1 MKLKL
6 KTTSLKTQIM
16 FSYKYFIAIV
26 LFAALMAC
34 NDSKDK
40 KIPEEV
46 IPEAPANDIT
56 PVYSNQYITTDK
68 ACYAPGEE
76 VSFTLSLDNLPASLK
91 VRYKYLNEVLSDVT
105 LNTNTWSWTTPAE
118 DFKGYVAEVYS
129 TENSEETIHAVI
141 GVDVS
146 SEWTKF
152 PRYGFLSDYSQL
164 ESTQIADVIENLNRH
179 HINGIQFYDWHNKHH
194 KPLPV
199 ENSQPLDSWKDIINK
214 DVYLSTVTG
223 YINEAHNHNMK
234 AMYYNLIYGAWDDA
248 ANDGVDKKWYVFK
261 DNAHSNID
269 YHPLGSPFLSSL
281 YVLDPSNTSWQNY
294 YKNQNDVVYQYLD
307 FDGFHMDQLGDRGT
321 VYNYDGIQLNLAQ
334 TFEPFINAIKS
345 GQQDKYN
352 VMNAVNQ
359 FGQLGIAN
367 ASTDFL
373 YTEVWNPNNSYDDL
387 TSIIRQ
393 NDVYGGNEKNT
404 VLAAYMN
411 YDLVNQ
417 QGYFNTPSVLMT
429 DAVIFAFGG
438 SHLELGEHMLGK
450 EYFPNNNLTMKEDL
464 KKSLVSYYD
473 FLVGYQNLLRDGG
486 SFNTVSISSLDGKM
500 NLSNWPADLDEVAVV
515 AKKSGQKQ
523 VISLINYSDA
533 VTLEWRDNSGI
544 QTSPA
549 LIKNA
554 KLSLHNQQEVQNIW
568 VASPDIIGGA
578 ARSIN
583 FAQEGEN
590 VSFTLPEL
598 KYWTMIVVEY

>member
-1 MKLKL
+1 MV
-6 KTTSLKTQIM
+6 
-16 FSYKYFIAIV
+16 FYKYLITILLLGVFN
-26 LFAALMAC
+26 AC

-40 KIPEEV
+40 VIPEEV
-46 IPEAPANDIT
+46 IPEAPENDIT
-56 PVYSNQYITTDK
+56 PTFSNQYITTDK
-68 ACYAPGEE
+68 ACYTPGDE
-76 VSFTLSLDNLPASLK
+76 VNFTLSMDNLPASLR
-91 VRYKYLNEVLSDVT
+91 VRYKYLNEVLSDVAV
-105 LNTNTWSWTTPAE
+105 NTNSWSWTTPVN

-129 TENSEETIHAVI
+129 SDNSEETLHAVI

-146 SEWTKF
+146 SKWTRF

-164 ESTQIADVIENLNRH
+164 ENGQISDVIENLNRH

-194 KPLPV
+194 KPLPLNGG
-199 ENSQPLDSWKDIINK
+199 EPLSSWKDIINK
-214 DVYLSTVTG
+214 DVYLSTVES
-223 YINEAHNHNMK
+223 YISEAHSCNMK

-248 ANDGVDKKWYVFK
+248 SSDGVDNKWYVYK
-261 DNAHSNID
+261 DNSHSNMD

-281 YVLDPSNTSWQNY
+281 YVLDPSNTLWQDY
-294 YKNQNDVVYQYLD
+294 YTIENSNVYQHLN

-321 VYNYDGIQLNLAQ
+321 VYDYDGIQLNLSE
-334 TFEPFINAIKS
+334 TFEPFINAITS
-345 GQQDKYN
+345 SDPDRYN

-359 FGQLGIAN
+359 YGQQGIAN

-393 NDVYGGNEKNT
+393 NDVYGGDEKNT

-411 YDLVNQ
+411 YDLANQ

-486 SFNTVSISSLDGKM
+486 SFNIVSISSLDAKM
-500 NLSNWPADLDEVAVV
+500 SLSNWPADLGEVAVI
-515 AKKSGQKQ
+515 AKKMDQKQ
-523 VISLINYSDA
+523 VISLINFQDA
-533 VTLEWRDNSGI
+533 TTNEWRDNSGI
-544 QTSPA
+544 QSSPG

-554 KLSLHNQQEVQNIW
+554 KLSLVSAQVVKNMWI
-568 VASPDIIGGA
+568 ASPDIIGGA
-578 ARSIN
+578 SRSIN
-583 FAQEGEN
+583 FTQEGEN